1 MQNVTLPSDKQM
13 IQKIQ
18 TFSEVQ
24 EEVSWDEGK
33 VVEDNFMT
41 DFSANITS
49 LPCHLP

>member
-1 MQNVTLPSDKQM
+1 MQNVALPSDRQM

-18 TFSEVQ
+18 IFSEVQ
-24 EEVSWDEGK
+24 AEVCWDEGK

-49 LPCHLP
+49 LPRQLP